1 MLELN
6 LNLISGLGDVGP
18 LTSSCS
24 SNSCSSSS
32 SSMKR
37 PVESSFPRLE
47 SRTGT
52 GLKVTSPKVE
62 TPSKR
67 TKKTDKAKLLRT
79 VSYKPLTHTASFQK
93 PPIGFNN

>member
-6 LNLISGLGDVGP
+6 LYSILGLGDVGP

-37 PVESSFPRLE
+37 PVESSLPRLE

-79 VSYKPLTHTASFQK
+79 VSYKPLTHTASL
-93 PPIGFNN
+93 